1 MLVIKYRKIFFTLSA
16 IIVAIAI
23 GAIAVFGLQFGIE
36 FTGGEIIET
45 KYEQRPEKA
54 LVEKQLDTLEIGAYS
69 LRAAGESE
77 YILRVRPLA
86 EDERESVFTAVTSV
100 GESTGTIER
109 FNSVGP
115 TIGEELRNKAW
126 IAMLAVVLAII
137 LFIAIAFRKVSEP
150 VSSWKYG
157 LIAVLALVH
166 DVIVPTGLFAVLG
179 YLFGAEV
186 DVLFVMALLA
196 ILGYSVNDTIVV
208 FDRVREN
215 LRENEEK
222 NRRED
227 FELTVGK
234 SLNQTYA
241 RSINTSLT
249 TLAVL
254 LALFFIGSEV
264 TQDFALVLIAG
275 VLAGTYSSLFLA
287 TPLLVTVQNWQK

>member
-1 MLVIKYRKIFFTLSA
+1 KVFFIISG
-16 IIVAIAI
+16 IIVAAAI
-23 GAIAVFGLQFGIE
+23 GSVIFFGLNFGIE
-36 FTGGEIIET
+36 FTGGEIAEIR
-45 KYEQRPEKA
+45 YEVRPEKT
-54 LVEKQLDTLEIGAYS
+54 QLEAQLNELNLGAYS
-69 LRAAGESE
+69 LRAAGDNEF
-77 YILRVRPLA
+77 ILRVRPLEEA
-86 EDERESVFTAVTSV
+86 KRESVFATVTQV
-100 GESTGTIER
+100 GESVGTIER

-115 TIGEELRNKAW
+115 TIGKELRNKAW
-126 IAMLAVVLAII
+126 IAMLAVMFAII
-137 LFIAIAFRKVSEP
+137 IFIAIAFRKVSEP

-157 LIAVLALVH
+157 VIAIIALIH
-166 DVIVPTGLFAVLG
+166 DVIVPTGVFAAVG
-179 YLFGAEV
+179 YFLGAEV

-215 LRENEEK
+215 LSENEEN

-275 VLAGTYSSLFLA
+275 VLAGTFSSLFIA
-287 TPLLVTVQNWQK
+287 TPLLVTVQKWTEK